1 MLLKDKVALVTGGGR
16 GIGKAVAITYAREGA
31 RVALCARTKSEIE
44 QTVAEIRDLNVD
56 CEGWITDVSL
66 EEAVKELVASVKNEF
81 DHVDILVNNAGVM
94 TRPIPRNRNGDRQLF
109 FPGYLTLPF
118 P

>member
-1 MLLKDKVALVTGGGR
+1 
-16 GIGKAVAITYAREGA
+16 
-31 RVALCARTKSEIE
+31 
-44 QTVAEIRDLNVD
+44 
-56 CEGWITDVSL
+56 L

-81 DHVDILVNNAGVM
+81 DHVDILVNNAGIM